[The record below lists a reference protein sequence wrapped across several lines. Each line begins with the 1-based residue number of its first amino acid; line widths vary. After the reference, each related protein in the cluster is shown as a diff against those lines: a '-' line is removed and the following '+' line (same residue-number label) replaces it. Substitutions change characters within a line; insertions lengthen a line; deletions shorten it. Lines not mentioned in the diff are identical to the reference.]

1 MPLYLPR
8 MDPAIRRAL
17 EEDKVID
24 ITTIGRRSRRRRRV
38 EMWFHR
44 VEGEIYLTGDPGPR
58 DWYANLLADPR
69 MVFHLKQ
76 SVEAGLEALG
86 TPLTDPEARR
96 PVFEVI
102 SGREPER
109 RPFDVYLASSPL
121 VHVTFV

>member
-1 MPLYLPR
+1 MGPE
-8 MDPAIRRAL
+8 IRRAL
-17 EEDKVID
+17 ETDRVID
-24 ITTIGRRSRRRRRV
+24 VTTIGRRSGRRRRV

-44 VEGEIYLTGDPGPR
+44 VDGEVYLTGDPGPR

-76 SVEAGLEALG
+76 SVAADLEALG
-86 TPLTDPEARR
+86 TPVTDPESRR

-109 RPFDVYLASSPL
+109 RPFDVYFSSSPL
-121 VHVTFV
+121 VHVTFT